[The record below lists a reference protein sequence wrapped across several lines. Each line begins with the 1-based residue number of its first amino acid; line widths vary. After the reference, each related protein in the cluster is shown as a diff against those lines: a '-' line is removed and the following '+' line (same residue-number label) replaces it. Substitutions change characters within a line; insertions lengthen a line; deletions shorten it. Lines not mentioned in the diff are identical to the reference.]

1 MAEWQKVI
9 DNKLDLKKVND
20 IDDFLSSTQNI
31 GSIET
36 AITNNMYGLNH
47 ESVKGVVP
55 DNKDQTGYVFFVRPQ
70 LNLRESNVA
79 NAPDLSSYL
88 NTDSKSIHMYA
99 RNMLD
104 PRLHLQSNGAIS
116 SVLMDHQLA
125 FIPILT
131 NNLETLSGWP
141 DTAMG
146 TYTSTAGVRKQ
157 EWSIIDSNCEI
168 ANTFDLDLNFRNT
181 YKEPI
186 FMLFK
191 LWVKYAGYTYE
202 NLMSKYLDYIVANR
216 IDYNTRVYR
225 LVMDPTK
232 RFVEKIGIA
241 GVAFPYVL
249 GEGSYMDFNASEVY
263 NTQNKDI
270 RIRLKA
276 TVAEYNRD
284 IIIHEFNKTVG
295 IFNSNIRDLIK
306 SGSSGSLVKIPYEL
320 KPILNNRGYPY
331 INTKTGELEWY
342 IDKNSRAYRNA
353 VTLYGNK

>member
-1 MAEWQKVI
+1 MAEWIKVSDAPVDMKNI
-9 DNKLDLKKVND
+9 ND
-20 IDDFLSSTQNI
+20 IDDFLSSTQSI
-31 GSIET
+31 GSLDS

-47 ESVKGVVP
+47 ESVRGLVP
-55 DNKDQTGYVFFVRPQ
+55 ENKDQHGYVFFVRPQ

-88 NTDSKSIHMYA
+88 NIDNKSLHMYV

-104 PRLHLQSNGAIS
+104 PRLHLQTNGKTS
-116 SVLMDHQLA
+116 SALMDHELA

-131 NNLETLSGWP
+131 NNIETVSGWP
-141 DTAMG
+141 DTALG
-146 TYTSTAGVRKQ
+146 TYTSQPGVRKQ
-157 EWSIIDSNCEI
+157 EWSIIDSNCDI
-168 ANTFDLDLNFRNT
+168 NNTFDLDLTFRNT

-186 FMLFK
+186 FSLFK
-191 LWVKYAGYTYE
+191 LWVKYGSYVYE
-202 NLMSKYLDYIVANR
+202 NLMAKYIDYIIANR
-216 IDYNTRVYR
+216 IDYQTRVYR

-249 GEGSYMDFNASEVY
+249 GEGSTMDFNASEVY

-284 IIIHEFNKTVG
+284 IIIKEFNKTVG
-295 IFNSNIRDLIK
+295 IFNSNIRGLNN
-306 SGSSGSLVKIPYEL
+306 GGGSGSLVKIPQEL
-320 KPILNNRGYPY
+320 KAILNNRGYPY
-331 INTKTGELEWY
+331 INTATGELEWY
-342 IDKNSRAYRNA
+342 INKDSRAYKNA
-353 VTLYGNK
+353 ITLYGAK